1 MTPDSTLGLYL
12 SIPYTFP
19 IDPQEFK
26 DLQDT
31 VTTYRS
37 LPFLPEDYPTLPVY
51 VVPMSDT
58 KYIPPG
64 SEGEYRPVLRSN
76 LPQDPAAWR
85 RYRLGLW
92 EPPARELNTDSISIR
107 VEAPGESEDRHLASA
122 LAHEL
127 GHADN
132 KRLEAFFREN
142 PQVLSGFPRRA
153 DTFSSRW
160 VSRDHALASSPAGRS
175 AWVQAS
181 EFPSLAQE
189 GASGYSTGYSGYF
202 YGSQPDREY
211 HHLSAPGSCINFAAG
226 IFRKTGQRRKIR
238 SMAGTFPIRRICIL
252 FGRRYPAV
260 RSRHSSCSS

>member
-1 MTPDSTLGLYL
+1 MLYRCL
-12 SIPYTFP
+12 I
-19 IDPQEFK
+19 
-26 DLQDT
+26 
-31 VTTYRS
+31 RS
-37 LPFLPEDYPTLPVY
+37 
-51 VVPMSDT
+51 
-58 KYIPPG
+58 IPPG
-64 SEGEYRPVLRSN
+64 SEGEYRPVTRSN
-76 LPQDPAAWR
+76 LPQDPAAWG

-107 VEAPGESEDRHLASA
+107 VEAPGESEDRHLASV

-153 DTFSSRW
+153 DTFSSHW

-175 AWVQAS
+175 AWVQAA

-189 GASGYSTGYSGYF
+189 GAGGHPTGYSGYF
-202 YGSQPDREY
+202 YGSHRIEREY
-211 HHLSAPGSCINFAAG
+211 NHPSATGSCINFAAG

-238 SMAGTFPIRRICIL
+238 NMTAHQWMDPGTRRQTSRSDEVCRMIHKTMPTIL
-252 FGRRYPAV
+252 
-260 RSRHSSCSS
+260 